1 MLSIMILTKMSL
13 HLYDPTKQQKKKKK
27 KSSINFFTHFQVN
40 KNEPWSQLA
49 ISIQMDEVLQPI
61 Q

>member
-27 KSSINFFTHFQVN
+27 NPV
-40 KNEPWSQLA
+40 
-49 ISIQMDEVLQPI
+49 
-61 Q
+61 

>member
-13 HLYDPTKQQKKKKK
+13 HLYDPTKQKKK